1 MPVYLFEQ
9 HLSEVVMLQE
19 MAKPQDSDFIRH
31 AVQLQTRELTHGLDL
46 VQHGS
51 RGRIAEIIEQLDA
64 VNP

>member
-1 MPVYLFEQ
+1 
-9 HLSEVVMLQE
+9 MLQE